1 MEAEFSGESRRRRL
15 LLISGGLLAIVAAVA
30 TFYLSHP
37 APSPP
42 EPVAMQTVVVA
53 AVDIPARTAITS
65 AMLTHADM
73 AASPML
79 STVVADE
86 NDAIGKVTTVAISRN
101 QLISFNLLGSGNP
114 GGLTILSPSETIAP
128 DSPAWRAISVLV
140 PKERAVGGMLVAGE
154 HVDLFTTFKLAV
166 YDSSGALS
174 NAALP
179 SSGYISENTTKLTW
193 SDVEILATNLIEDLY
208 VLKVDEHQAEE
219 IAHVQGSNLNGFSI
233 SLRPEADTRDIDRS
247 GYGETTNRILEQ
259 YDFPVPQVIDLN
271 GYPQPSPVPSPFSN
285 VPWGTTPQPPPVAT
299 PQPAPTASPAPSASP
314 SAAPTTAPPPTVSPT
329 PSGSPLPTR
338 SPRH

>member
-1 MEAEFSGESRRRRL
+1 MEAEFSGDSRRRRL
-15 LLISGGLLAIVAAVA
+15 LLIAGGLLAIVAAVA
-30 TFYLSHP
+30 TFFLSQPGP
-37 APSPP
+37 AAPAVVP
-42 EPVAMQTVVVA
+42 MQKVIVA

-65 AMLTHADM
+65 AMLATADM
-73 AASPML
+73 AVSPML
-79 STVVADE
+79 STVVSDE
-86 NDAIGKVTTVAISRN
+86 KDAIGKVTTVAISKN
-101 QLISFNLLGSGNP
+101 QLVSFNLLGSGNP
-114 GGLTILSPSETIAP
+114 GGLTILSPSETISP

-154 HVDLFTTFKLAV
+154 HVDLFTTIRLAV

-193 SDVEILATNLIEDLY
+193 SDVEILATNLLEDLY

-285 VPWGTTPQPPPVAT
+285 VPWGATPQPPAT
-299 PQPAPTASPAPSASP
+299 ARPEPSPGATLAPSASP
-314 SAAPTTAPPPTVSPT
+314 GATPTTAPAPSPT
-329 PSGSPLPTR
+329 PGASPVPTKT
-338 SPRH
+338 PKP